1 MTLFLQEYPNINF
14 VGLLLGPRGNY
25 LEKLKE
31 ETKCNIV
38 IRGKGSLR
46 SGMTGITKD
55 GRKVDGLEEP
65 LHALIT
71 VSSIMKFLE
80 ISRNSKYY
88 YMY

>member
-1 MTLFLQEYPNINF
+1 MANCDLFLQEYPNINF

-71 VSSIMKFLE
+71 VSAVK
-80 ISRNSKYY
+80 
-88 YMY
+88 

>member
-1 MTLFLQEYPNINF
+1 M
-14 VGLLLGPRGNY
+14 GPRGNY

-55 GRKVDGLEEP
+55 GKRVEGLEEP

-71 VSSIMKFLE
+71 VSF
-80 ISRNSKYY
+80 
-88 YMY
+88 

>member
-1 MTLFLQEYPNINF
+1 MADFDPFFLQEYPNINF

-71 VSSIMKFLE
+71 VSAVK
-80 ISRNSKYY
+80 
-88 YMY
+88 